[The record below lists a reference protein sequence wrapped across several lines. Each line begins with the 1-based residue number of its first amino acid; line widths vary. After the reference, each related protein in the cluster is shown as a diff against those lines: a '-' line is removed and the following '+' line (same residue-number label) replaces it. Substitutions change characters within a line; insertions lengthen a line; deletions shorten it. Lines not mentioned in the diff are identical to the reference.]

1 MLDSAC
7 GAEKDSAFMGRV
19 ERRGFWIWIF
29 VAIIKPLSLLI
40 TRRRWSGRE
49 NVPRTGGV
57 IFAANHVSY
66 VDPVSMA
73 HFVYWCRRI
82 PRFMAKSELFTVRV
96 LGRMLRGAGQIP
108 VYRRSTS
115 AGDALRDAVTALEA
129 GRAVV
134 IYPEG
139 TITQDPDHWP
149 MVARTG
155 VARLA
160 LLTGAPVVPVAQWGA
175 HEILGRDK
183 KVRLLPRRV
192 IATAVGQPV
201 DLSAFRDDQLTAPV
215 LRAATEVIMDR
226 VREQLGVIRGED
238 PPDVAWNPRTAQ
250 REGAKEVPPELVVPD
265 QPVDDFRDPPI
276 PDRTTA

>member
-1 MLDSAC
+1 
-7 GAEKDSAFMGRV
+7 MGRV
-19 ERRGFWIWIF
+19 ERRGFWIGIF
-29 VAIIKPLSLLI
+29 VAIIKPLSLLL
-40 TRRRWSGRE
+40 TRRRWTGRD

-82 PRFMAKSELFTVRV
+82 PRFMAKSELFTVPV
-96 LGRMLRGAGQIP
+96 LGRMLRGAAQIP

-115 AGDALRDAVTALEA
+115 AGDALRDAVAALEA

-139 TITQDPDHWP
+139 TITQDPDDWP
-149 MVARTG
+149 MLARTG

-160 LLTGAPVVPVAQWGA
+160 LRTGAPVVPVAQWGA
-175 HEILGRDK
+175 QEIFGREK

-192 IATAVGQPV
+192 IVTSVGRPV
-201 DLSAFRDDQLTAPV
+201 DLSAFQDAEATAPV
-215 LRAATEVIMDR
+215 LRAVTEMIMNG
-226 VREQLGVIRGED
+226 VREQLVVIRGEE
-238 PPDVAWNPRTAQ
+238 PPAAVWNPRTAR
-250 REGAKEVPPELVVPD
+250 REVDAAVPAEPVVPD

-276 PDRTTA
+276 ADRTTA